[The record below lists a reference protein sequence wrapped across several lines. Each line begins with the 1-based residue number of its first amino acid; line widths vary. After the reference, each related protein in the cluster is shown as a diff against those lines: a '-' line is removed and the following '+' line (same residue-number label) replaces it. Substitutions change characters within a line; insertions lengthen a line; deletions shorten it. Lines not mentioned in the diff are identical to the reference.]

1 MTSGISKDDIEDAIY
16 RAGIKSPHLRAR
28 IMRMVDTYAR
38 THPGVPEDIL
48 PPVDLGEERGYKYKC
63 PSCNERKYVADY
75 PPYKKDNPR
84 SPVPC
89 LECTGKKL

>member
-1 MTSGISKDDIEDAIY
+1 
-16 RAGIKSPHLRAR
+16 
-28 IMRMVDTYAR
+28 
-38 THPGVPEDIL
+38 VPEDIL